1 MNIKTILV
9 PLDGSDES
17 RRALALAADLAEKYG
32 AGLVLLHVVDLN
44 QKMSALDRVT
54 MSGYVP
60 AEILEDGYRLTA
72 DALRS
77 VPADISAK
85 TETVAGDPAETILR
99 RAESLPADLIV
110 LGSRGMGAV
119 AGLVMGSVSQTVLHR
134 ALCPVV
140 VVK

>member
-17 RRALALAADLAEKYG
+17 RRALALAADLAGKYG

-99 RAESLPADLIV
+99 RAESLQAGLIV

-134 ALCPVV
+134 ARCPVV

>member
-17 RRALALAADLAEKYG
+17 ERALAFAADLAEKYG
-32 AGLVLLHVVDLN
+32 AGLVLLHAVDLN

-60 AEILEDGYRLTA
+60 AEILEDGYKLTA

-77 VPADISAK
+77 VPSGISAK

-99 RAESLPADLIV
+99 RAESLPAGLIV

-134 ALCPVV
+134 AAVPVV